1 MDGLQATMVIREQE
15 KLTGG
20 HQPIIAMTAL
30 AMKGDRERCLAAGT
44 DGYLSKPISP
54 EQLDEALDS
63 YTHLRRD
70 DVRLKTSSNHSSV
83 ATVNA
88 AELLQ
93 RIDGD
98 RALLAELVEI
108 LREEYPGQLRNAQE
122 SIAREDARAV
132 ERVGHALRGA
142 FENLSATRASGFAAE
157 LESIGR
163 SGNLVLAGPKL
174 VEPENEVHLVMET
187 LEELS
192 LERIE

>member
-1 MDGLQATMVIREQE
+1 VVIREQE

-30 AMKGDRERCLAAGT
+30 AMKGDRELCLAAGT

-54 EQLDEALDS
+54 EQLDAALES
-63 YTHLRRD
+63 YTDLRRD
-70 DVRLKTSSNHSSV
+70 DTRLKNGNHRSAV

-98 RALLAELVEI
+98 RVLFAELVEI
-108 LREEYPGQLRNAQE
+108 LREEYPVQLRNARE
-122 SIAREDARAV
+122 SIAREDATAV
-132 ERVGHALRGA
+132 ERVGHTLRGA
-142 FENLSATRASGFAAE
+142 LENLSATHASRIAAE
-157 LESIGR
+157 IELIGR
-163 SGNLVLAGPKL
+163 SGNLSLAGPTL
-174 VEPENEVHLVMET
+174 VELENEVFHVMAT

-192 LERIE
+192 LQRIE

>member
-1 MDGLQATMVIREQE
+1 
-15 KLTGG
+15 
-20 HQPIIAMTAL
+20 MTAL

-54 EQLDEALDS
+54 EQLDAALDS

-70 DVRLKTSSNHSSV
+70 DVRLKTGSNHSSV
-83 ATVNA
+83 TTVNA

-98 RALLAELVEI
+98 RVLLAELIEI
-108 LREEYPGQLRNAQE
+108 LREEYPGQLRNARE
-122 SIAREDARAV
+122 SIAREDATAV

-142 FENLSATRASGFAAE
+142 FENLSATRASRIAAE

-163 SGNLVLAGPKL
+163 SGNLALAGPKL
-174 VEPENEVHLVMET
+174 MELENEVPHVMET
-187 LEELS
+187 LEGLS
-192 LERIE
+192 L

>member
-1 MDGLQATMVIREQE
+1 MRE
-15 KLTGG
+15 LTGD

-63 YTHLRRD
+63 YTHLGRD
-70 DVRLKTSSNHSSV
+70 DVRLKTSSNDSSV

-98 RALLAELVEI
+98 RVLLAELVEI
-108 LREEYPGQLRNAQE
+108 LREETPGQLRE
-122 SIAREDARAV
+122 ARESVARGDATEL
-132 ERVGHALRGA
+132 ERLGHALRGA
-142 FENLSATRASGFAAE
+142 FANLSATRASGIATE

-163 SGNLVLAGPKL
+163 SGNLALAGLKL
-174 VEPENEVHLVMET
+174 VELENEVHHVMET

-192 LERIE
+192 RERIE